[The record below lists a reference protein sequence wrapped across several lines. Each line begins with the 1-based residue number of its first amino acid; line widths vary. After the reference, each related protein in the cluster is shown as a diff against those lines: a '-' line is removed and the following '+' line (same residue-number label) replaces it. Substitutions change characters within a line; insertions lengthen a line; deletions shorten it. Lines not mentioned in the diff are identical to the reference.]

1 MAKKAFVASRRYIA
15 EETIMILVKTE
26 AGQQVFK
33 DRSVPLSPRQRT
45 AFILFD
51 GKRSVDEVLAAGNGI
66 AREEIDQMVDLGLLQ
81 PVGGAKAAAAPKVP
95 EPAAAGKTAPAR
107 SPEPSAGGKAP
118 EAAKP
123 RPAEPAL
130 AAGRSKQQRYK
141 DAYPIATQLTG
152 ALGLMGFRL
161 NLQVEGTT
169 SYEDLVALAPKIR
182 AAVGAEKAAALD
194 KALND

>member
-1 MAKKAFVASRRYIA
+1 
-15 EETIMILVKTE
+15 MILVKTE

-33 DRSVPLSPRQRT
+33 DRSVSLSPRQRT

-51 GKRSVDEVLAAGNGI
+51 GKRSVEDVLAAGNGI
-66 AREEIDQMVDLGLLQ
+66 AREEIDQMIDLGLLQ
-81 PVGGAKAAAAPKVP
+81 PVAGAKAAPTKAP
-95 EPAAAGKTAPAR
+95 EPATAIKTATAK
-107 SPEPSAGGKAP
+107 SPEPSTGSKAP

-123 RPAEPAL
+123 KAAESAAPA
-130 AAGRSKQQRYK
+130 AARSRQQRYK

-182 AAVGAEKAAALD
+182 AAVGPEKAAALD
-194 KALND
+194 RALND